1 LAARKNER
9 SRDMIGKFIVAFLSR
24 KELEPEKVDK
34 NELD

>member
-1 LAARKNER
+1 
-9 SRDMIGKFIVAFLSR
+9 MIGKFIVAFLSR